1 MFLTADELQKILE
14 QEEVY
19 IRSLR
24 DKWAPLKMDEIAEH
38 KLRMGKRTELLG
50 HLEYSKT
57 RPVEYEDRG
66 SDRNMH

>member
-1 MFLTADELQKILE
+1 MFLTAEELQEILQE
-14 QEEVY
+14 EEVY

-50 HLEYSKT
+50 HLEHSKT
-57 RPVEYEDRG
+57 RLVEYEDRG